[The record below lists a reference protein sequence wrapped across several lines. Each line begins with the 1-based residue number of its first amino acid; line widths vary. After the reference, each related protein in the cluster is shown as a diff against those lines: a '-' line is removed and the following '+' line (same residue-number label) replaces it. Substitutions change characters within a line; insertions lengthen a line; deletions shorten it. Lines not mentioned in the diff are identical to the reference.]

1 MTSAVPLADA
11 EVAVIVAVPLVT
23 AVTRP
28 ADDTVASAGS
38 DVAQDTGAFLIVVPL
53 WSLTEAVSWVVSPS
67 AARLTLVG
75 DIVIEVA
82 TGVEGVVVLS
92 PHAASISKAVSRM

>member
-1 MTSAVPLADA
+1 M
-11 EVAVIVAVPLVT
+11 E
-23 AVTRP
+23 VTR
-28 ADDTVASAGS
+28 AVSDTVATVAS

-67 AARLTLVG
+67 ACRLTLVG

-82 TGVEGVVVLS
+82 TGVDGVVVLS